1 METVFRFM
9 ETPNDRMETAQEA
22 VRVAFK
28 SLSLLADDLISE
40 AEKKTK
46 TKEEYIAYMKGAAF
60 IFYRVCQRDDV
71 QHAHKT
77 GGLST
82 PEDAIKH
89 CLALFPFM
97 TDVEKEEHLRL
108 IKWLNKLVEYEGREP
123 IAIPKEYITD
133 EDNFFLIKRNV

>member
-1 METVFRFM
+1 MDNVFCLEEM
-9 ETPNDRMETAQEA
+9 PNDRMKTAQEA

-40 AEKKTK
+40 AEKKNK
-46 TKEEYIAYMKGAAF
+46 TKEEYIAFMKGAAF

-89 CLALFPFM
+89 CLSLFPFM

-108 IKWLNKLVEYEGREP
+108 IKWLNELINYEGRESIP
-123 IAIPKEYITD
+123 IPKEC
-133 EDNFFLIKRNV
+133 LINE

>member
-1 METVFRFM
+1 MCNVFSLEEM
-9 ETPNDRMETAQEA
+9 PTDRMKTAQEA

-46 TKEEYIAYMKGAAF
+46 TKEEYISFMKGAAF

-97 TDVEKEEHLRL
+97 TDIEKEEHLRL
-108 IKWLNKLVEYEGREP
+108 IKWLNELIKYEGRESVS
-123 IAIPKEYITD
+123 IPKEYLNN
-133 EDNFFLIKRNV
+133 E